1 MLKHAGSCAR
11 ELFRD
16 SLFDPPG
23 SVREIE
29 KAEKIELVRRRRD
42 EHNQDVSFGA
52 RPFILC
58 GLPIRRLPPETLK
71 YTRRNGRFFLK
82 IVGHP
87 DYGVPFGQDRLVLL

>member
-1 MLKHAGSCAR
+1 MLKHACSCAR

-16 SLFDPPG
+16 SLFGPPG